1 MTENYL
7 LEVKNVSKSF
17 GVVKAL
23 NRIDFNVRPNEIHAL
38 CGENGAGKSTLMNI
52 LSGVYPYGSYGGE
65 VYYDGE
71 LCKFRNVRES
81 ENKNIAIIHQH
92 LALFPALSIAENIFL
107 GNENAKNSVIDWKLT
122 IRRATE
128 LMERVGLHEN
138 PETKI
143 RDLGVGKQ
151 QLVEICKAISKNVRL
166 LILDEPT
173 RGVDVNAKFE
183 IYSVINEL
191 AKAGIAVIMVSSEL
205 PEIINMCDNVCV
217 IKAGKMTGMLG
228 REELDQERIMQY
240 AAGGEE

>member
-81 ENKNIAIIHQH
+81 EKKNI
-92 LALFPALSIAENIFL
+92 
-107 GNENAKNSVIDWKLT
+107 VKL
-122 IRRATE
+122 
-128 LMERVGLHEN
+128 L
-138 PETKI
+138 
-143 RDLGVGKQ
+143 
-151 QLVEICKAISKNVRL
+151 
-166 LILDEPT
+166 
-173 RGVDVNAKFE
+173 KF
-183 IYSVINEL
+183 
-191 AKAGIAVIMVSSEL
+191 
-205 PEIINMCDNVCV
+205 
-217 IKAGKMTGMLG
+217 
-228 REELDQERIMQY
+228 
-240 AAGGEE
+240 

>member
-81 ENKNIAIIHQH
+81 EKKNIAIIHQH
-92 LALFPALSIAENIFL
+92 LALFPALSIAENMDCVLHDKTPQAGDAFETTFNNGVCDVTAFL
-107 GNENAKNSVIDWKLT
+107 IAPEVIDKDNYQAALFDSGYYS
-122 IRRATE
+122 E
-128 LMERVGLHEN
+128 
-138 PETKI
+138 
-143 RDLGVGKQ
+143 D
-151 QLVEICKAISKNVRL
+151 QLK
-166 LILDEPT
+166 
-173 RGVDVNAKFE
+173 
-183 IYSVINEL
+183 
-191 AKAGIAVIMVSSEL
+191 
-205 PEIINMCDNVCV
+205 
-217 IKAGKMTGMLG
+217 
-228 REELDQERIMQY
+228 
-240 AAGGEE
+240 

>member
-81 ENKNIAIIHQH
+81 EKKISQSFISIW
-92 LALFPALSIAENIFL
+92 LFSLRFPLQ
-107 GNENAKNSVIDWKLT
+107 
-122 IRRATE
+122 R
-128 LMERVGLHEN
+128 
-138 PETKI
+138 
-143 RDLGVGKQ
+143 
-151 QLVEICKAISKNVRL
+151 ISFSEMKMQR
-166 LILDEPT
+166 T
-173 RGVDVNAKFE
+173 A
-183 IYSVINEL
+183 
-191 AKAGIAVIMVSSEL
+191 SS
-205 PEIINMCDNVCV
+205 
-217 IKAGKMTGMLG
+217 TGS
-228 REELDQERIMQY
+228 
-240 AAGGEE
+240 